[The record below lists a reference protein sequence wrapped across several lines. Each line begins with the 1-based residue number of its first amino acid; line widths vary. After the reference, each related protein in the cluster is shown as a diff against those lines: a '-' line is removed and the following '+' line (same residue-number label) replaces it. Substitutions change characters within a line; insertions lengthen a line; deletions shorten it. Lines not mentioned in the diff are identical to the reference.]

1 MEISKTKHKLPE
13 KELMHCITH
22 RPGIRIMA
30 WRNFRDSINLGD
42 SDVYIFGDIWYSR
55 TNHCAFPNI
64 PITSAESSAGA
75 GLDAWANVFVTWTA
89 WSETV
94 SPVAKVTIKA
104 PYINIYSCKKRF
116 NFSCCF
122 SSPSMPPPPAAH
134 CWEIIQ
140 ESAEWRFEWGR
151 ERERE
156 ERHSAALCWLEC
168 GLFFSL

>member
-1 MEISKTKHKLPE
+1 MLKKFSETKQAQRY
-13 KELMHCITH
+13 ELMHCIIH
-22 RPGIRIMA
+22 RTGIRIVA
-30 WRNFRDSINLGD
+30 WTVFENASTSGTMM
-42 SDVYIFGDIWYSR
+42 YIFGDIWYR
-55 TNHCAFPNI
+55 ITNRRVFPNV

-104 PYINIYSCKKRF
+104 PYINVYSCKKRF

-122 SSPSMPPPPAAH
+122 STPSIPPPPAAH

-140 ESAEWRFEWGR
+140 ESAEWRFEWGEKKR
-151 ERERE
+151 KP
-156 ERHSAALCWLEC
+156 
-168 GLFFSL
+168 